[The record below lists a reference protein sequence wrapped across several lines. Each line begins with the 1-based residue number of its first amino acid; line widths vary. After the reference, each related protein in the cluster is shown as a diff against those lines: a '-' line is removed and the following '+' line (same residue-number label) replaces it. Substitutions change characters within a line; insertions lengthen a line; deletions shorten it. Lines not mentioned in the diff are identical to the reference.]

1 MDPER
6 IAELLALMDPHEAV
20 LILAALGEATGQLVA
35 QQLQQQERERL
46 IEVLRGAEGERWA
59 E

>member
-1 MDPER
+1 MGPER

-35 QQLQQQERERL
+35 QQMQQQERERL
-46 IEVLRGAEGERWA
+46 IEVLRGAEGA
-59 E
+59 